1 MFLIS
6 VGKGSSFGQALLGSL
21 ALPVK
26 QHRNLESFGVLLS
39 HTLPQYLIAKHKR
52 C

>member
-6 VGKGSSFGQALLGSL
+6 VGKGSNFGQALLGSL

-26 QHRNLESFGVLLS
+26 QHRNLELLGVLS
-39 HTLPQYLIAKHKR
+39 NHTLPQ
-52 C
+52 